1 MSTNRAIDDLLEE
14 SARLEAAGQFAE
26 AMEQATEALALAR
39 AADDMRNVVAAL
51 NRVGLLHFRIGQY
64 AQAQALA
71 EEALAHA
78 GENAQA
84 RADALLLMGLC
95 ATETD
100 DLDAGEDYYRRAI
113 DLSRR
118 LGYKRALFRG
128 LHNLAAGVYMP
139 RGQFDLAVA
148 ADSEVLRLAEEL
160 NAPDL
165 ACFPLIMLAW
175 IYWLTGQRPLAEET
189 LAQLQA
195 VVSPGTPAEGYYCCL
210 SGFMA
215 EERGDLDRAGS
226 LYARAHSIGEKTG
239 ELSVSILVRLG
250 MSRLKRACG
259 NASAAHQWANDAAT
273 LAARAEYLHF
283 EGMALIERGRASW
296 EMGDALAAETDW
308 RAAIQVLEAIGAAFD
323 LARARLFLAVLLH
336 QQQRA
341 ECTAAWREAVRS
353 IVLGNYLF
361 LIDQE
366 RALTYSL
373 IAAYLRH
380 PDAEV
385 AALTSEILE
394 HLGRTPAPPLHIFT
408 LGRFEVLRDN
418 RPVPAHLWRQ
428 RRAGELLR
436 LLLLAHRRT
445 LTRDQI
451 VEALWPNKPP
461 DSAQALLHQATSALR
476 RALEPGLP
484 DKFPSR
490 YLHLEEGQVSLELP
504 PGSEVDFETFEALLR
519 AGDWEAALSIYKGDL
534 FPDDLYADWAVLPRE
549 RLKRLYMQALYGA
562 ARARMQAG
570 RAREALDACLRILEV
585 DAWQEEAVLLGM
597 EASVAL
603 GDRAGALRLYRSL
616 EQSLR
621 EELNTVPQEP
631 LRRFCESLL
640 RNRQSDSAAS

>member
-1 MSTNRAIDDLLEE
+1 MSAECTIRGLLEE
-14 SARLEAAGQFAE
+14 SARLESVGE
-26 AMEQATEALALAR
+26 LGPAMEQAAEALALAR
-39 AADDMRNVVAAL
+39 ASGDLPSVVAAL
-51 NRVGLLHFRIGQY
+51 NRVGFLHFRIGQY
-64 AQAQALA
+64 AEAQALA

-78 GENAQA
+78 GENTHA

-148 ADSEVLRLAEEL
+148 ADTEVLRLAEEL

-165 ACFPLIMLAW
+165 TCFPLILLAW
-175 IYWLTGQRPLAEET
+175 VYWVTGERREADKA
-189 LAQLQA
+189 LAQLRQ

-210 SGFMA
+210 SA
-215 EERGDLDRAGS
+215 LLAQEQGDVNLAGA
-226 LYARAHSIGEKTG
+226 LYSQAHSIGEKTG

-250 MSRLKRACG
+250 MSRLKRVCG
-259 NASAAHQWANDAAT
+259 NASAAYQWANDAAT
-273 LAARAEYLHF
+273 IAARAEYLHF

-341 ECTAAWREAVRS
+341 ECVAAWREAARS
-353 IVLGNYLF
+353 IILGNYLF
-361 LIDQE
+361 LLDQE
-366 RALTYSL
+366 RTLAYPLM
-373 IAAYLRH
+373 AAYLRH

-385 AALTSEILE
+385 ASLTSEIVDRLS
-394 HLGRTPAPPLHIFT
+394 RTPAPPLRVFT

-418 RPVPAHLWRQ
+418 RAIPAQVWRQ
-428 RRAGELLR
+428 RRAGELFR

-451 VEALWPNKPP
+451 VEALWPDKPP
-461 DSAQALLHQATSALR
+461 DAAQALLHQATSALR

-484 DKFPSR
+484 EKFPSR
-490 YLHLEEGQVSLELP
+490 YLRLEEGQVSLELP
-504 PGSEVDFETFEALLR
+504 PGSDVDFQVFEALVR
-519 AGDWEAALSIYKGDL
+519 AEDWEAALGIYKGDL
-534 FPDDLYADWAVLPRE
+534 FPDDLYADWSVLPRE
-549 RLKRLYMQALYGA
+549 RLKRLHMRALYGA
-562 ARARMQAG
+562 AHARMQAG
-570 RAREALDACLRILEV
+570 KPREALDACHQILEA
-585 DAWQEEAVLLGM
+585 DPWQEDAVRLGM
-597 EASVAL
+597 EASLAL
-603 GDRAGALRLYRSL
+603 GDRAGALRLYRAL

-621 EELNTVPQEP
+621 EELNTVPQDS
-631 LRRFCESLL
+631 LRRLYESLV
-640 RNRQSDSAAS
+640 RGQKGGPAR